1 MANRYAM
8 RQELIKHSRFLS
20 LVLRH
25 RPSVVGVEL
34 NEAGWVDV
42 NTLLKAIHRLRPKFT
57 QEMLIEIVETNDKK
71 RFAFSVDKK
80 MIRASQGHSIS
91 VDLGLPHE
99 TPPNFLYH
107 GTAEQNLP
115 SIKGRGLVCG
125 KRNHVHLS
133 SDEATAQKVGS
144 RHGRPIVLEIDAGHM
159 NQSGHIFYLSANG
172 VWLTLHVPIQ
182 FISFPN

>member
-8 RQELIKHSRFLS
+8 RRELIKHSRFLS

-42 NTLLKAIHRLRPKFT
+42 NKLLKAIQRLHPKFT
-57 QEMLIEIVETNDKK
+57 HDMLIEIVETNDKK
-71 RFAFSVDKK
+71 RFAFSEDKK
-80 MIRASQGHSIS
+80 MIRASQGHSIG
-91 VDLGLPHE
+91 VDLGLSHE
-99 TPPNFLYH
+99 TPPNFLFH

-115 SIKGRGLVCG
+115 SIKGRGLVRG
-125 KRNHVHLS
+125 KRDHVHLS

-144 RHGRPIVLEIDAGHM
+144 RHGKPVVLEIDAGRM
-159 NQSGHIFYLSANG
+159 NQSGHTFYLSANG
-172 VWLTLHVPIQ
+172 VWLTLHVPIL
-182 FISFPN
+182 FILFPN